1 MTNDEALLI
10 AEEKMQKSEEHLV
23 HEFAGVRTGK
33 ASPALVEN
41 LQVEAYGSQMR
52 LRDMAGITVPEPRQ
66 LLIQPWDMSVIV
78 HIEKAIQRSNLGL
91 NPMTE
96 GKSIRLIM
104 PELSEERR
112 KEFQKVAKKM
122 AEDARVAVRQVR
134 REAIENLKKAN
145 KAGEIT
151 EDDLSLG
158 EKDIQKLTDR
168 FTGKIDEHLAKK
180 EKEIMTV

>member
-41 LQVEAYGSQMR
+41 LSVDAYGSQMR
-52 LRDMAGITVPEPRQ
+52 LRDMAGISIPEPRQ
-66 LLIQPWDMSVIV
+66 LLIQPWDATLLV

-91 NPMTE
+91 NPMVE
-96 GKSIRLIM
+96 GKMIRLVM
-104 PELSEERR
+104 PELSGERR
-112 KEFQKVAKKM
+112 TEFQKIARKM
-122 AEDARVAVRQVR
+122 SEDCRVAVRQIR

-145 KAGEIT
+145 KNGEIT
-151 EDDLSLG
+151 EDDLTHG
-158 EKDIQKLTDR
+158 EKDIQKLTDKY
-168 FTGKIDEHLAKK
+168 TGKIDELLGRK